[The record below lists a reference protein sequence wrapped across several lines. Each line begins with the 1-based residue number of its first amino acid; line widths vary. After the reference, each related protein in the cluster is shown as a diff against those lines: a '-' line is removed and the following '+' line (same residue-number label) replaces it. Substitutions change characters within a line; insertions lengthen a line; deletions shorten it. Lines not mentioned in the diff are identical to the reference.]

1 MIRDIK
7 KKNPILWLNSAHL
20 VNDIYTGILNP
31 IMPFIAVKLGI
42 SMAFA
47 TIILSMSHIFSL
59 AEFAS
64 SSSREALG
72 VNEAENPS
80 GFIVH
85 PPSFSYA
92 RFPEMFHISV

>member
-47 TIILSMSHIFSL
+47 TIIFKHVAYFFFALAAFVWIF
-59 AEFAS
+59 
-64 SSSREALG
+64 R
-72 VNEAENPS
+72 
-80 GFIVH
+80 
-85 PPSFSYA
+85 
-92 RFPEMFHISV
+92 

>member
-47 TIILSMSHIFSL
+47 TIILSMSHIFSSL
-59 AEFAS
+59 LQPLFGFFADKIVK
-64 SSSREALG
+64 RA
-72 VNEAENPS
+72 
-80 GFIVH
+80 FIFWGLICT
-85 PPSFSYA
+85 SIYLYCACFS
-92 RFPEMFHISV
+92 